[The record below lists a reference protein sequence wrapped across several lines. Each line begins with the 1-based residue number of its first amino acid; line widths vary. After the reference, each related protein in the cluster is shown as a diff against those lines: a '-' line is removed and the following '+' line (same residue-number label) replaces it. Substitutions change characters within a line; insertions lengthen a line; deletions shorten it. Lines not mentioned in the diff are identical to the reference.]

1 MQRLI
6 LTMLLALTIGAKS
19 SSGQPLSK
27 AGFELMTKRVYWLS
41 SLETQQLDTF
51 LASEAYPFPPE
62 QMHNTCRDTAFLK
75 QSDKGEHPV
84 CISGK
89 IFRSRLFPNLI
100 FSLVKDVDGSA
111 FILWDD
117 TPFGLYL
124 VRVFLGDKLNGDMPL
139 TLMARYSA
147 ERSNS
152 SQEGRFLEELR
163 LEFDGTSLIFAN
175 YNTYGLFNIGHGPN
189 GSTGNRKI
197 QETWVS
203 RICGECNDPDIEEPL
218 LEKK

>member
-1 MQRLI
+1 MQRLV
-6 LTMLLALTIGAKS
+6 LTMLLAFTIGAKS
-19 SSGQPLSK
+19 SSGQPLSE
-27 AGFELMTKRVYWLS
+27 AGFEMVTERVYLLS

-51 LASEAYPFPPE
+51 LASEAYPFLPE

-75 QSDKGEHPV
+75 QSDRDEHHV

-100 FSLVKDVDGSA
+100 FSLVKDVNGSA

-124 VRVFLGDKLNGDMPL
+124 VRVFLGDKLTRDIPL

-152 SQEGRFLEELR
+152 SHEGRFLEELR
-163 LEFDGTSLIFAN
+163 LEFDGTSLIYAN

-189 GSTGNRKI
+189 GSTSNHKI
-197 QETWVS
+197 QENWVMH
-203 RICGECNDPDIEEPL
+203 ICDACNGPVIEIPL
-218 LEKK
+218 LESK